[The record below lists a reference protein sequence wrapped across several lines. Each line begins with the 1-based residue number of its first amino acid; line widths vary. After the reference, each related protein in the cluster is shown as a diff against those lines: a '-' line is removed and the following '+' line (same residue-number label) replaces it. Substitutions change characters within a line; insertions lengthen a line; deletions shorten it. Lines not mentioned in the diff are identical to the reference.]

1 MPLLPHRLFVV
12 SKKICY
18 SVVVFLQSVVNFV
31 VVSFQCGE
39 FLQSV
44 VNLSGVVNIIET
56 HQSAVIRNGTV
67 LP

>member
-1 MPLLPHRLFVV
+1 MFEVWW
-12 SKKICY
+12 I
-18 SVVVFLQSVVNFV
+18 FV

-44 VNLSGVVNIIET
+44 VNLPAVVNKIET

-67 LP
+67 